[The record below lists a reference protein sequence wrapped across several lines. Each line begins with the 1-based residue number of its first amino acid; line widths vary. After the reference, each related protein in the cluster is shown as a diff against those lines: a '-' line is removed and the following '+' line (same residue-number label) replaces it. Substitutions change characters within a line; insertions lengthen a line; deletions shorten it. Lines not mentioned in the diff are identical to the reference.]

1 MAIRTED
8 LQALNAAISTGSS
21 LNLTTSLNKVIPAGM
36 PPLQS
41 LQGLPSLATLPL
53 LDDDEDE
60 KPKSK
65 AMKLLGLEE
74 SDALTNNSKVRANTI
89 KERRD
94 RLVPATDNQSSLSRD
109 SSQNTVVQIIL
120 PFLGVSFFLTLLR
133 PVISNTQRLLRTSLR
148 SCT

>member
-1 MAIRTED
+1 MTGSTLRKNQSVAIRTED

-21 LNLTTSLNKVIPAGM
+21 LNLTTSLNKVTPTGI

-41 LQGLPSLATLPL
+41 LQGLPSLAALPL

-94 RLVPATDNQSSLSRD
+94 RLVPANDNQSNFSRD
-109 SSQNTVVQIIL
+109 SSQTTVPQL
-120 PFLGVSFFLTLLR
+120 SCPFFGRLIFSNPSSF
-133 PVISNTQRLLRTSLR
+133 RL
-148 SCT
+148 